1 MAGKWS
7 QFSEDEKDRLLD
19 SLETGL
25 YNHPEVGHQVKEAV
39 EKAFG
44 FTDPE
49 LATTRRYQK
58 ETQELRTKI
67 ESLESENQLKEI
79 RNRVDGE
86 KSAAQRKFKLSDDDM
101 KEVSKLMVE
110 SGIGNYEKAAD
121 YYRLSKQAAKPT
133 TDNIVEH
140 SSLTL
145 PGDVELFKNPAQ
157 WARKQA
163 YQAINEIER
172 NRN

>member
-1 MAGKWS
+1 MGKWAA
-7 QFSEDEKDRLLD
+7 FSEEEKDKLLD
-19 SLETGL
+19 SLESGL

-49 LATTRRYQK
+49 LAASRRHSK
-58 ETQELRTKI
+58 ETQELRDQI
-67 ESLESENQLKEI
+67 QSLESKQMEKEI
-79 RNRVDGE
+79 RGRVDSE
-86 KSAAQRKFKLSDDDM
+86 RAQAQTKFKLSDDDM
-101 KEVSKLMVE
+101 KEVSKLMIE
-110 SGIGNYEKAAD
+110 SGIGSYEKAAD
-121 YYRLSKQAAKPT
+121 YYRLQKQAAKPT

-145 PGDVELFKNPAQ
+145 PGDVELFKNPGQ

-172 NRN
+172 NRG